1 MDTDVTEPDRSRPD
15 SADDGDEGSSF
26 GPVGVVGAGAMG
38 AGIAQVAATAG
49 HSVTLVD
56 AAPGAAAAAVE
67 KIGAALSRLVDKGRL
82 SADDAAA
89 VLQRIT
95 PAEALDELP
104 HCGLVIEAVPEDLGL
119 KRRIFAEL
127 ADLQPPTTVLAT
139 NTSSIDIDDIAH
151 EVTDPERVLGL
162 HFFNPPPV
170 MALVEVVHGKR
181 TARAYV
187 EHAAALVS
195 AWGKTPVRCSSTPGF
210 IVNRVAR
217 PFYGEAQRIV
227 ESGIADAA
235 TVDWVLREKGGFPMG
250 PLELTDFIGQDVN
263 LAVGTSVWEQT
274 GRDERY
280 APTAFQQGLVE
291 AGRLG
296 RKSGRGVYA
305 YAVDGSV
312 DRSGDGA
319 EPDVELAERLVGG
332 PVATDPLARTLAML
346 VNEAVDLVARGEA
359 SADDVDTAMRLGTRY
374 PKGPIEWGREIGFDV
389 VARQLAELD
398 AAYPG
403 GRYRPSPALTD
414 GTFT

>member
-1 MDTDVTEPDRSRPD
+1 MDTDTTEASTDHPDQ
-15 SADDGDEGSSF
+15 SAF
-26 GPVGVVGAGAMG
+26 GPVGVIGAGAMG

-49 HSVTLVD
+49 HAVTLVD
-56 AAPGAAAAAVE
+56 SVPGAAAGAVDT
-67 KIGAALSRLVDKGRL
+67 IGAALKRLVDKGRL
-82 SADDAAA
+82 SDEDASA
-89 VLQRIT
+89 VLARIT
-95 PAEALDELP
+95 PAASVEELP
-104 HCGLVIEAVPEDLGL
+104 ECGLVIEAVPEDLDL
-119 KRRIFAEL
+119 KRRIFADL
-127 ADLQPPTTVLAT
+127 ADVQPSTTVLAT
-139 NTSSIDIDDIAH
+139 NTSSIDIDDIAA
-151 EVTDPERVLGL
+151 EVADPERVLGL

-170 MALVEVVHGKR
+170 MRLVEVVHGER
-181 TARAYV
+181 TARAFV
-187 EHAAALVS
+187 EHAVALMD

-227 ESGIADAA
+227 ESGVADAA
-235 TVDWVLREKGGFPMG
+235 TVDWALRERGGFPMG

-296 RKSGRGVYA
+296 RKTGSGVYA
-305 YAVDGSV
+305 YAADGSV
-312 DRSGDGA
+312 TAA

-359 SADDVDTAMRLGTRY
+359 SVDDVDTAMQLGTRY
-374 PKGPIEWGREIGFDV
+374 PKGPIAWGREIGFDV
-389 VARQLAELD
+389 VARQLTELD
-398 AAYPG
+398 EAFPG

-414 GTFT
+414 GSLT